1 MKVLQINVVANSGS
15 TGKISEKIGSLA
27 IDKGWVSYIAYGRW
41 YNPSRST
48 LIKIGNKFDILCHGF
63 KSILC
68 DKHGYGSHKATKKLI
83 STIIKIQPDII
94 HLHNIHGYYL
104 NFELLFKFLSTYG
117 KPIIWTLHDC
127 WSYTGHCVHYT
138 AINMESAM

>member
-48 LIKIGNKFDILCHGF
+48 LIKIGNKFDILN
-63 KSILC
+63 L
-68 DKHGYGSHKATKKLI
+68 YYATNTDMARIKL
-83 STIIKIQPDII
+83 QR
-94 HLHNIHGYYL
+94 N
-104 NFELLFKFLSTYG
+104 
-117 KPIIWTLHDC
+117 
-127 WSYTGHCVHYT
+127 
-138 AINMESAM
+138 

>member
-83 STIIKIQPDII
+83 STIKYNQ
-94 HLHNIHGYYL
+94 
-104 NFELLFKFLSTYG
+104 T
-117 KPIIWTLHDC
+117 
-127 WSYTGHCVHYT
+127 
-138 AINMESAM
+138 